1 MPRYCYVERGSAFW
15 EGWYVNAESDA
26 EALKLIALRYAQYFG
41 ISSELPPGAMF
52 EISAKLAHP
61 EYSSSRYL
69 FAYNKS
75 KPLKSLISI

>member
-26 EALKLIALRYAQYFG
+26 EALRLIAARYAHYYG

-52 EISAKLAHP
+52 ELAP
-61 EYSSSRYL
+61 ELAPPERSSSRYL
-69 FAYNKS
+69 FSFNKS
-75 KPLKSLISI
+75 KPLKSIIPL